1 MIWKDVE
8 GFNGYQVSDTGL
20 VKSNKYW
27 GQFKRRNKGGLL
39 EQRTYYNGY
48 KYVNLYKKGHM
59 YSLKVHRL
67 VAQAFIPNPNNYPQI
82 NHKDENRANNN
93 ASNLEWCDAKY
104 NLNYN
109 NLQIRQHNL
118 QKRKIGAFNED
129 MKLIH
134 YFPSLTDAG
143 NYVTSIGLSK
153 NIKSAISNIGYAANK
168 EKIRKNYGYLW
179 RYLEPS
185 HRKKS
190 QVTL

>member
-109 NLQIRQHNL
+109 NLQIRQHIF
-118 QKRKIGAFNED
+118 KR
-129 MKLIH
+129 
-134 YFPSLTDAG
+134 
-143 NYVTSIGLSK
+143 
-153 NIKSAISNIGYAANK
+153 
-168 EKIRKNYGYLW
+168 EK
-179 RYLEPS
+179 
-185 HRKKS
+185 
-190 QVTL
+190 